1 MRCAGF
7 SPICQ
12 VHFAGF
18 QILPR
23 TAARGA
29 CLRLIARCRKRAI
42 KNLRLQL
49 HVSQKRAV
57 AKMRLSQHP
66 WWRSTM
72 AHRDRGTLHVVP
84 SLVAALGGAVLPV
97 LPAATRVPA
106 LRHPCN
112 NPVAMLEQMAAH
124 SAQLAR
130 GSAASEKPMRWR
142 GILHTSARV
151 KQVQLVTRPTIPTR
165 LSHSGWRGCI
175 IHCTELCA
183 TVSTVANPAPR
194 SCFSAAPRIQWRG
207 IYPTSPPCPVTVAS

>member
-84 SLVAALGGAVLPV
+84 SLVAALGGAVLPP

-106 LRHPCN
+106 LRRLCN
-112 NPVAMLEQMAAH
+112 NPVAVLEQMAAQ

-130 GSAASEKPMRWR
+130 LPVILDLLCGLQSFAEILAAATAASCKCTPL
-142 GILHTSARV
+142 LHQPCTALQAASCNHRSRARM
-151 KQVQLVTRPTIPTR
+151 TI
-165 LSHSGWRGCI
+165 
-175 IHCTELCA
+175 
-183 TVSTVANPAPR
+183 N
-194 SCFSAAPRIQWRG
+194 
-207 IYPTSPPCPVTVAS
+207 IY